1 MNGRAVGSISAS
13 DIDRYI
19 HFSCRKN
26 LSQLHDDLML
36 LIEERI
42 HANNKN
48 ILVEFAQFGKPG
60 HAECSYDNFKTI
72 LDRLGL
78 NF

>member
-1 MNGRAVGSISAS
+1 
-13 DIDRYI
+13 
-19 HFSCRKN
+19 
-26 LSQLHDDLML
+26 ML